1 MRRAFV
7 LALALLCPGTDAP
20 AQTPGAPAVTGRVVA
35 ASDNLPLRRT
45 RIEVSSSAWRAEP
58 VLTDDA
64 GRFVVEVRGSRAVT
78 LTATKGG
85 YTVATITIQ
94 RDSLGTPLEVVL
106 ARAAVISGVVVDLKG
121 MPVPGYM
128 VTVRRLNANP
138 DRDASPAQFSGVT
151 DDLGEYRVGG
161 LPRGTYDVAAGMPL
175 PTQLLTGTT
184 ARVREVGLG
193 ATVQVRIDT
202 GDELGGVQLVA
213 PAVSGADAIQALLRE
228 QVGVPPE
235 RKEVVLPRGLA
246 ASVGGRVL
254 TAARTPIAGA
264 SVRVIGSTFGTSRLS
279 GSELSNITVRT
290 DDNGAYLLRGLRAGQ
305 YIVEAVVK
313 DQMVWRHGQERV
325 GQAGRPIVVATDQA
339 VGGIDVV
346 LPPGRVVRGVVVDEH
361 GEAVQGA
368 RIDALQVEY
377 VGDRLVAREV
387 TVARRTDDRG
397 NYRLWGLYEG
407 TYLVRASFDGVV
419 SGAGKQTTYATL
431 YYPGSPTVAGAQRI
445 ELREDSTANIVFA
458 PVTLT
463 EVSGVALDGDAQLV
477 AGTARL
483 IEVRQQGLVSSPRTG
498 AIQQNGT
505 FTIQH
510 VPPGNYVL
518 QVLGDGPGRTGLFA
532 AQEVSV
538 GPAPVRVI
546 MKTSHGTSVEGRLTI
561 EGDVEQIRSFQLV
574 PTALDDRARVEP
586 TMAVIGSTEF
596 FLTGLFGPT
605 GFSLRRAAGDDWY
618 LKSFTINGIDIS
630 DTGFDFG
637 AQPAAI
643 TDAQLV
649 LSRNG
654 ATISGRLR
662 DSLVT
667 NYFVVAF
674 PTSREARFA
683 YSRRVKFARAGA
695 DGSFRIQGLPPG
707 DYFVAAVDL
716 LDGTAEGGEW
726 QNPELLA
733 RLESGAER
741 VSVLAGQTQS
751 VSTRLITR

>member
-7 LALALLCPGTDAP
+7 LVLALWCPGTDAL
-20 AQTPGAPAVTGRVVA
+20 AQTPGVPTISGRVVA

-45 RIEVSSSAWRAEP
+45 RIEVSSGAWTAGP

-64 GRFVVEVRGSRAVT
+64 GRFSVEVRGNRAVT

-94 RDSLGTPLEVVL
+94 RDSLGTPLEMVL
-106 ARAAVISGVVVDLKG
+106 PRAAAISGVVVDLKG
-121 MPVPGYM
+121 MPVPGYT

-138 DRDASPAQFSGVT
+138 DRDAAPARYSGVT

-161 LPRGTYDVAAGMPL
+161 LPRGTYDVAAGIPTPSL
-175 PTQLLTGTT
+175 PNSPALPP
-184 ARVREVGLG
+184 EFGLG
-193 ATVQVRIDT
+193 ATVRVMVDT
-202 GDELGGVQLVA
+202 GDELGGVQLVT
-213 PAVSGADAIQALLRE
+213 PPLTGPDALLRALRE
-228 QVGVPPE
+228 QGNLPPE
-235 RKEVVLPRGLA
+235 PKVVVFPRGNA
-246 ASVGGRVL
+246 ASMGGRVL

-264 SVRVIGSTFGTSRLS
+264 LVRVIGSTIGTSRLS
-279 GSELSNITVRT
+279 ASELSNMTVRT
-290 DDNGAYLLRGLRAGQ
+290 DDNGAYVLRGLRAGR
-305 YIVEAVVK
+305 YTVEALVK

-325 GQAGRPIVVATDQA
+325 GQAGRPVVVASDQA
-339 VGGIDVV
+339 VEGIDVI
-346 LPPGRVVRGVVVDEH
+346 LPPSRVVRGVVVDEH

-407 TYLVRASFDGVV
+407 TYLIRASLDGVV

-498 AIQQNGT
+498 AIQPDGT

-518 QVLGDGPGRTGLFA
+518 QVLGDGPGRTGLFS
-532 AQEVSV
+532 AQ
-538 GPAPVRVI
+538 
-546 MKTSHGTSVEGRLTI
+546 
-561 EGDVEQIRSFQLV
+561 
-574 PTALDDRARVEP
+574 
-586 TMAVIGSTEF
+586 
-596 FLTGLFGPT
+596 
-605 GFSLRRAAGDDWY
+605 
-618 LKSFTINGIDIS
+618 
-630 DTGFDFG
+630 
-637 AQPAAI
+637 
-643 TDAQLV
+643 
-649 LSRNG
+649 
-654 ATISGRLR
+654 
-662 DSLVT
+662 
-667 NYFVVAF
+667 
-674 PTSREARFA
+674 
-683 YSRRVKFARAGA
+683 
-695 DGSFRIQGLPPG
+695 
-707 DYFVAAVDL
+707 
-716 LDGTAEGGEW
+716 
-726 QNPELLA
+726 
-733 RLESGAER
+733 
-741 VSVLAGQTQS
+741 
-751 VSTRLITR
+751 

>member
-1 MRRAFV
+1 MRRVFV
-7 LALALLCPGTDAP
+7 LALALWCPGTDAL
-20 AQTPGAPAVTGRVVA
+20 AQTPGGAPAITGRVVA

-45 RIEVSSSAWRAEP
+45 RIEVSSGAWRAEP
-58 VLTDDA
+58 VLTDDG
-64 GRFVVEVRGSRAVT
+64 GRFVVEVRGAGAVT

-85 YTVATITIQ
+85 YTVARMTLP
-94 RDSLGTPLEVVL
+94 RNSLGTPLEVTL
-106 ARAAVISGVVVDLKG
+106 PRGAAISGLVVDLKG
-121 MPVPGYM
+121 MPVAGYT

-138 DRDASPAQFSGVT
+138 ERDASPAQFSGVT
-151 DDLGEYRVGG
+151 DDLGEYRVAG
-161 LPRGTYDVAAGMPL
+161 LPRGTYDVAAGTLTPL
-175 PTQLLTGTT
+175 ISGSVIQK
-184 ARVREVGLG
+184 VGLG
-193 ATVQVRIDT
+193 DAVQVMVDT
-202 GDELGGVQLVA
+202 GDELGGVTLVA
-213 PAVSGADAIQALLRE
+213 PPLTGPDAMMQALVRERGDLAPQPKAVS
-228 QVGVPPE
+228 
-235 RKEVVLPRGLA
+235 LPRGLA

-264 SVRVIGSTFGTSRLS
+264 TVRVIGSPADV
-279 GSELSNITVRT
+279 TVRT
-290 DDNGAYLLRGLRAGQ
+290 DENGAYLLRGLRAGR
-305 YIVEAVVK
+305 YTVEAMVK

-325 GQAGRPIVVATDQA
+325 GQAGRPVVVATDQA
-339 VGGIDVV
+339 IEGIDVV
-346 LPPGRVVRGVVVDEH
+346 LPAGRAVRGVVVDEH

-397 NYRLWGLYEG
+397 SYRLWGLYEG

-445 ELREDSTANIVFA
+445 DLREDSTANIVFA

-463 EVSGVALDGDAQLV
+463 EVNGLALDGDAPLV

-483 IEVRQQGLVSSPRTG
+483 IEARQQGLVSAPRTG
-498 AIQQNGT
+498 TIQPDGT
-505 FTIQH
+505 FTIRH

-532 AQEVSV
+532 AQDVSV
-538 GPAPVRVI
+538 GRTPVHLV
-546 MKTSHGTSVEGRLTI
+546 MKPSHGTSVEGQLI
-561 EGDVEQIRSFQLV
+561 LEGDVEQIRSFQLV

-586 TMAVIGSTEF
+586 TVAVIGSSEF

-605 GFSLRRAAGDDWY
+605 GFSLRRASGDEWY

-654 ATISGRLR
+654 ASISGRLR
-662 DSLVT
+662 DSLAT
-667 NYFVVAF
+667 DYFVVAF

-683 YSRRVKFARAGA
+683 FSRRVRFARAGA

-707 DYFVAAVDL
+707 NYFVAAVDR
-716 LDGTAEGGEW
+716 LDGTSEGGEW

-741 VSVLAGQTQS
+741 VSVLEGQAQS
-751 VSTRLITR
+751 AAPRLITR

>member
-7 LALALLCPGTDAP
+7 LALALSCAGMDAL
-20 AQTPGAPAVTGRVVA
+20 AQTPGAPTISGRVVA

-45 RIEVSSSAWRAEP
+45 RIDVSSGAWRSGP

-64 GRFVVEVRGSRAVT
+64 GRFSVEVRSIGAVT

-85 YTVATITIQ
+85 YTLARTTIP
-94 RDSLGTPLEVVL
+94 RNSLGTPLEL
-106 ARAAVISGVVVDLKG
+106 ILPRAAVISGLVVDLKG
-121 MPVPGYM
+121 MPVAGYT

-138 DRDASPAQFSGVT
+138 DRDAAPAQFSGVT

-161 LPRGTYDVAAGMPL
+161 LPRGTYEVAAGTPTPPL
-175 PTQLLTGTT
+175 PNSPSLPPEL
-184 ARVREVGLG
+184 GLG
-193 ATVQVRIDT
+193 ATVRVMLDT

-213 PAVSGADAIQALLRE
+213 PPVTGPDAMLRALRE
-228 QVGVPPE
+228 QGTLPPE
-235 RKEVVLPRGLA
+235 PKEVVLPRGIA
-246 ASVGGRVL
+246 ASVRGRVL

-264 SVRVIGSTFGTSRLS
+264 TVRVIGSASNLS
-279 GSELSNITVRT
+279 VRT
-290 DDNGAYLLRGLRAGQ
+290 DENGVYLLRGLRAGR
-305 YIVEAVVK
+305 YTVEAQAR

-325 GQAGRPIVVATDQA
+325 GQAGRPVVVATDQA
-339 VGGIDVV
+339 VDGIDVV
-346 LPPGRVVRGVVVDEH
+346 LPRGRVVRGVVVDEH

-368 RIDALQVEY
+368 RIDALLVEY
-377 VGDRLVAREV
+377 VGDRLVAREA
-387 TVARRTDDRG
+387 TVERRTDDRG
-397 NYRLWGLYEG
+397 SYRLWGLYEG
-407 TYLVRASFDGVV
+407 TYLIRASFDGVV
-419 SGAGKQTTYATL
+419 SGAGRQTTYATL

-445 ELREDSTANIVFA
+445 DLREDSTANIVFA

-463 EVSGVALDGDAQLV
+463 EVNGVALDGDAQLV

-498 AIQQNGT
+498 TIQQDGT
-505 FTIQH
+505 FTIRH

-538 GPAPVRVI
+538 GRTPVRVV

-586 TMAVIGSTEF
+586 TVAVIGSTEF

-605 GFSLRRAAGDDWY
+605 GFSLRRASGDDWY

-643 TDAQLV
+643 TDAQIV

-654 ATISGRLR
+654 AAIAGRLR
-662 DSLVT
+662 DSSAT

-674 PTSREARFA
+674 PSSRETRFA
-683 YSRRVKFARAGA
+683 FSRRVKFARAGA

-726 QNPELLA
+726 QNPELLV

-741 VSVLAGQTQS
+741 VSVLEGQTQT
-751 VSTRLITR
+751 VSPRLITR

>member
-1 MRRAFV
+1 MRRA
-7 LALALLCPGTDAP
+7 LLLGLALLCPAANAL
-20 AQTPGAPAVTGRVVA
+20 AQLPGVPTITGRVLA
-35 ASDNLPLRRT
+35 ASDHVPLRRA
-45 RIEVSSSAWRAEP
+45 RIEVSSGAWRAGP
-58 VLTDDA
+58 ILTDDG
-64 GRFVVEVRGSRAVT
+64 GRFSVEVRGIGAVT
-78 LTATKGG
+78 LTAIKGG
-85 YTVATITIQ
+85 YTVARTTVQ
-94 RDSLGTPLEVVL
+94 RDSLGRPLEL
-106 ARAAVISGVVVDLKG
+106 LLPRAAAISGLVLDLKG
-121 MPVPGYM
+121 MPVAGYT
-128 VTVRRLNANP
+128 VTVRRLDANP
-138 DRDASPAQFSGVT
+138 ERDAAPAQFSGMT

-161 LPRGTYDVAAGMPL
+161 LPSGTYDVAAGTPTPML
-175 PTQLLTGTT
+175 PNSPALSPN
-184 ARVREVGLG
+184 VGLG
-193 ATVQVRIDT
+193 NTVQVMVDT
-202 GDELGGVQLVA
+202 GDELGGVTLVA
-213 PAVSGADAIQALLRE
+213 PPVTGPEAMMQALLRE
-228 QVGVPPE
+228 QGGLASEP
-235 RKEVVLPRGLA
+235 KEVVLPRGVA
-246 ASVGGRVL
+246 ASVSGRVL

-264 SVRVIGSTFGTSRLS
+264 TVRVS
-279 GSELSNITVRT
+279 GSAANMSVRT
-290 DDNGAYLLRGLRAGQ
+290 DANGDYMVRGLRAGG
-305 YIVEAVVK
+305 YTVEALMR
-313 DQMVWRHGQERV
+313 DRMVWRHGQERV
-325 GQAGRPIVVATDQA
+325 GQAGRPVVVATDQA
-339 VGGIDVV
+339 VNGIDVV

-368 RIDALQVEY
+368 RVDALEVQY

-387 TVARRTDDRG
+387 TVERRTDDRG
-397 NYRLWGLYEG
+397 SYRLWGLYEG
-407 TYLVRASFDGVV
+407 TYLIRASFDGVV
-419 SGAGKQTTYATL
+419 SGGGRQTTYATL

-498 AIQQNGT
+498 AIQPDGT
-505 FTIQH
+505 FTIRH

-538 GPAPVRVI
+538 GPTPVRVV
-546 MKTSHGTSVEGRLTI
+546 MKTSHGTSVEGRLII
-561 EGDVEQIRSFQLV
+561 EGDVEQIRSFQIV

-605 GFSLRRAAGDDWY
+605 GFSLRRAAGDEWF

-643 TDAQLV
+643 TDARLV

-654 ATISGRLR
+654 AAIAGRLR
-662 DSLVT
+662 DSLAT

-674 PTSREARFA
+674 PSSREARFA
-683 YSRRVKFARAGA
+683 FSRRVKFARAGA
-695 DGSFRIQGLPPG
+695 DGAFRIAGLPPG

-716 LDGTAEGGEW
+716 LDGTVEGGEW
-726 QNPELLA
+726 QNPELLD

-741 VSVLAGQTQS
+741 VSLLEGQAQS
-751 VSTRLITR
+751 VFLPLIER